1 MKRKRRRI
9 IRIKMRGVK
18 MWVEL
23 KVYSNKN
30 KNKTKHKPQSFQ
42 KSQVQGS
49 HEYASTDPLICDQ
62 SLI

>member
-1 MKRKRRRI
+1 
-9 IRIKMRGVK
+9 MRGVK

-49 HEYASTDPLICDQ
+49 HEYTSTDPLIYDQ
-62 SLI
+62 TLISVL